1 MSLREFLKKM
11 ESEDEVLHITEK
23 ASPRFEISAIM
34 KSFAD
39 GPILYF
45 EDVKGYEAKVIGNVC
60 GTRSRIHSALMVS
73 KEKF

>member
-1 MSLREFLKKM
+1 
-11 ESEDEVLHITEK
+11 
-23 ASPRFEISAIM
+23 M

-39 GPILYF
+39 GSVLYF